1 MKKILT
7 FIAVSFLMFSCTE
20 NDNLN
25 ELNNTEAIII
35 SQSKINQVF
44 ETENLIEQKLSYSL
58 LNSHEKLS
66 LWNYK
71 LDKIINSKSL
81 NSKQLKLI
89 SELESKFIN
98 EIFVEDSDKQVYFK
112 TIYIPS
118 FLEKLKEEF
127 NIKTNR
133 KVFLFCIYS

>member
-1 MKKILT
+1 
-7 FIAVSFLMFSCTE
+7 MFSCTE